1 MSGRAVVLG
10 VLILAVILAA
20 IAYVGH
26 PRISLRVQ
34 APEKKPVLAVL
45 PFRNL
50 SGEPELEV
58 VSSEIA
64 AAVTEAAAETGKAS
78 VVPREATVGFALDRK
93 GIEEAARSFG
103 ADYVIAG
110 SLDEKEGH
118 IEVDAYLFRAGPAP
132 ALWVD
137 RLKWKPSERA
147 AIASELAARIREVI
161 LSAPRPAERGT
172 LLLMP
177 ESGERVHAARP

>member
-10 VLILAVILAA
+10 VLILAVMLAA

-64 AAVTEAAAETGKAS
+64 AAVAEAAAETGRAS
-78 VVPREATVGFALDRK
+78 VVPRETTVGFALDRK
-93 GIEEAARSFG
+93 GIEDAARSLG

-110 SLDEKEGH
+110 SLDVTEGY
-118 IEVDAYLFRAGPAP
+118 IQVDAYLFRAGPDP
-132 ALWVD
+132 ALWAD
-137 RLKWKPSERA
+137 RLKWEPSARSS
-147 AIASELAARIREVI
+147 IAPELAARIRGAIV
-161 LSAPRPAERGT
+161 STP
-172 LLLMP
+172 
-177 ESGERVHAARP
+177 